1 MGRIFLDNF
10 KGEREVRIYEL
21 AVTLFAIT
29 VFAFSCYVYH
39 LKEDVYQGLINIIS
53 SPAALITDFL
63 VIGGIGAGFLNAIL
77 IFFFNLFLI
86 RMLKIKINGLILA
99 LLFTT
104 FGFCFFGKNILNIL
118 PIYVGGILY
127 SKYEDISFK
136 DAFVPITF
144 ATALAPF
151 ISEIAFRTNTY
162 EFSYLNAVTLG
173 IIIGFIVTP
182 LAKKMKGFH
191 EGYNLYNLGFTA
203 GVLGAV
209 FNSILK
215 TYGFE
220 VASRRILSTQF
231 DPALKI
237 ICSSIFLLLII
248 NGFFI
253 NDCSFKDFKKLC
265 KDNGLESDFVEK
277 YGFGLT
283 FINMGIMGFVAI
295 LFPTIL
301 GETLNGPMLAGVF
314 TIVGFSAHGK
324 TCFNTIP
331 ILLGILFAGYTNV
344 NDDYFTIVLSGL
356 FATSLAPITGVFG
369 IFWGFVAG
377 WLHMAVVSSIGVLH
391 GGMNLYNNG
400 FAAGIVAGFMLP
412 IVRTV
417 NAQAAKREMKFLKKR
432 KEIISIIEKHKLKG
446 SE

>member
-1 MGRIFLDNF
+1 MDNF
-10 KGEREVRIYEL
+10 RGEREVRIYEL

-39 LKEDVYQGLINIIS
+39 LKENVFEGLIKIIS

-63 VIGGIGAGFLNAIL
+63 VVGGIGAGFLNAVL

-86 RMLKIKINGLILA
+86 RILKIKVNGLILA
-99 LLFTT
+99 SLFTN
-104 FGFCFFGKNILNIL
+104 FGFSFFGKNILNIL
-118 PIYVGGILY
+118 PIYIGGILY
-127 SKYEDISFK
+127 SKYENIMFREV
-136 DAFVPITF
+136 FVPVSF
-144 ATALAPF
+144 ASALAPF

-162 EFSYLNAVTLG
+162 EFSYINAVTLG
-173 IIIGFIVTP
+173 IIIGFIITP
-182 LAKKMKGFH
+182 LAGKMKSFH

-231 DPALKI
+231 DSALKI
-237 ICSSIFLLLII
+237 ICSSIFILMIV

-253 NDCSFKDFKKLC
+253 NNCSFKGYKKLS
-265 KDNGLESDFVEK
+265 KDSGLEADFVEK

-283 FINMGIMGFVAI
+283 FINMGIMGFIAI
-295 LFPTIL
+295 IFSVIL
-301 GETLNGPMLAGVF
+301 GGTLNGPMLAGVF
-314 TIVGFSAHGK
+314 TIVGFAAHGK
-324 TCFNTIP
+324 TYLNTVP
-331 ILLGILFAGYTNV
+331 ILVGVLFAGFTNV
-344 NDDYFTIVLSGL
+344 SEDYFTITLSGL
-356 FATSLAPITGVFG
+356 FGTSLAPITGVFG
-369 IFWGFVAG
+369 MFWGFVAG
-377 WLHMAVVSSIGVLH
+377 WLHMAVVTSIGVLH

-417 NAQAAKREMKFLKKR
+417 NEQAAKREMRFLKKR
-432 KEIISIIEKHKLKG
+432 KEIMSLIQKRKIKDEDEKISA
-446 SE
+446 